1 MQWRFL
7 LTRSFWSMTQLER
20 FRFWQ
25 SMSVWFFFLW
35 RCMLA
40 KADSDV
46 APSFV
51 KKQLPSWQIFP
62 SLQVAR
68 EALSASNM
76 AASVG
81 RSDQS
86 NNEICK
92 LHGIFYMWAAESLRQ
107 SQFHTATDRLTQF
120 LSPALRAGTLTLTRV
135 FVTAK
140 RPPFFNPIDAFSFI
154 QPWNW
159 RVTLRLLQSR
169 LTSVPQIPPAQ
180 NLKHVLYKPE
190 YMKKHELHTVCI
202 SMSCLNIVNANV
214 TVKMACGLT
223 ICFLYRPSGSLLQ
236 RPLFKTDLAGKA
248 LLCLLPTWIT

>member
-1 MQWRFL
+1 MIFF
-7 LTRSFWSMTQLER
+7 SLE
-20 FRFWQ
+20 
-25 SMSVWFFFLW
+25 VHA
-35 RCMLA
+35 A

-107 SQFHTATDRLTQF
+107 SQFHTATDRLTQL

-169 LTSVPQIPPAQ
+169 LTSVRQIPSAQ
-180 NLKHVLYKPE
+180 NLKHVLYKPQ
-190 YMKKHELHTVCI
+190 YMKNMDYIQYVSVC
-202 SMSCLNIVNANV
+202 LV
-214 TVKMACGLT
+214 
-223 ICFLYRPSGSLLQ
+223 
-236 RPLFKTDLAGKA
+236 
-248 LLCLLPTWIT
+248 